1 MSSEDPSTSQRGFTH
16 TKEEL
21 DEEMERIEYELSQI
35 PQAYNR
41 ALLKGNSP
49 GQFRVKH
56 LRKIG
61 FAWYEFV
68 EARVTFQN
76 NKAYDYLDQ
85 EIIFYRKDGRVME

>member
-1 MSSEDPSTSQRGFTH
+1 MSSSEESKRYFLAMQRLNG
-16 TKEEL
+16 
-21 DEEMERIEYELSQI
+21 EMERLDYKLSQV